1 MTAPSAEESLFKRL
15 LAWFGSTGAGAWFM
29 INIASHIDK
38 WLIKSSGGQ
47 LNMTF
52 AWPCLLLTTKGAR
65 TGKPRTTP
73 LVYARDGRSL
83 VLIASKGGNPRHPAW
98 YLNLRANPEVEI
110 FLDGKTARYVARDSE
125 GEERE
130 RLWGKAV
137 GVYSGYEK
145 YRKRAG
151 GRNIPVV
158 VLELKSTSRTRG

>member
-1 MTAPSAEESLFKRL
+1 MADPPGKESAFKRS
-15 LAWFGSTGAGAWFM
+15 LAWFGSTRLGAWTI
-29 INIASHIDK
+29 INLGSRIDTR
-38 WLIKSSGGQ
+38 LIRATGGRY
-47 LNMTF
+47 NTTF

-73 LVYARDGRSL
+73 LVYVRDGQSL
-83 VLIASKGGNPRHPAW
+83 VLIASRGGNPRHPAW

-110 FLDGKTARYVARDSE
+110 LLDGKTARYVARDAE

-130 RLWGKAV
+130 RLWNKAV

-158 VLELKSTSRTRG
+158 VMEPALEQ